1 MSTIY
6 ACFLRNDT
14 DIMEAHILNKLA
26 SMIAP
31 QCEEGVEP
39 QIHVELFF
47 PDVEEERKE
56 NELVSGQA
64 CSIHYNGSVFLT
76 RKRFSRKQWNFRSL
90 DTTEEQY
97 NAVLDYCK
105 QAVGCRFNHV
115 GYFLQPLIS
124 IDHAWPL
131 HFGYKKRYY
140 CSEIVIEALKAGGVF
155 PQNMVS
161 QIHPQTL
168 YAMLKSETTSACVR
182 NVKNLSFNF

>member
-14 DIMEAHILNKLA
+14 EIMAAHVLNKVA

-31 QCEEGVEP
+31 ECEEGSEP

-47 PDVEEERKE
+47 PDDEGKD

-64 CSIHYNGSVFLT
+64 CSIHYNGEVFLT

-90 DTTEEQY
+90 DTTQEQY
-97 NAVLDYCK
+97 DAVLQYCK
-105 QAVGCRFNHV
+105 DAVGCHFNHV
-115 GYFLQPLIS
+115 GYFLQPFLS
-124 IDHAWPL
+124 IDHAWPTKMG
-131 HFGYKKRYY
+131 FKKRYY
-140 CSEIVIEALKAGGVF
+140 CSEIVVEALKAGGVF
-155 PQNMVS
+155 PSNMKS

-168 YAMLKSETTSACVR
+168 YAMLKDETTSACVR
-182 NVKNLSFNF
+182 NVKNMTFNF